1 MYDKILKWWN
11 RKWSNWE
18 LVDENCKVFNDDSS
32 KRPWQVYDRLKRVSN
47 DGLVEYKKVVKT

>member
-18 LVDENCKVFNDDSS
+18 LVDENCKVFADDQA
-32 KRPWQVYDRLKRVSN
+32 KRPIEVYDRLKRVSN
-47 DGLVEYKKVVKT
+47 DGLVEYKKVIKT